1 MKEKLKNI
9 RIRLWQA
16 VRKNPVEGLLAL
28 LFGVGACC
36 YYETREPTWE
46 NLLYY
51 APVLFLTTYTLNR
64 LTAAKKGRWLY
75 YLSGLFFVPFYMTGW
90 DRCSPTYLV
99 SLAVVQLVYLIAGWE
114 RENRSFVG
122 KGLTYLKAG
131 IAAGLLALIAW
142 LLAVSIYS
150 SVCYIFEVGDG
161 SDKSRFISYAL
172 AFCCGTLMPL
182 LFLVFN
188 EDKVTGT
195 AGNKVFEV
203 LLNFVLS
210 PALLIYAAILYL
222 YFLKIAVLWS
232 LPKGAV
238 AYIVVSFVAG
248 GFLLKGCQIFLARR
262 WYDWFYNRLSLAVLP
277 ALAMYWAGACF
288 RIRQYGFT
296 EARVYLIVV
305 GVILTGMAL
314 LFFSRRTGRYLYVAV
329 LAAALLSAVTYIPG
343 ITASDIERISQAGR
357 PADLSPWGE
366 TAGGSV
372 DYIGIWANE
381 PIDIR
386 GYATLQPADNYNS
399 GDKGI
404 WTDYRSDS
412 FFVRQGKDR
421 VLLGEQT
428 DSLLY
433 RQLRRAG
440 VAHGDTIPVCAYQA
454 LLTIELDSACFIIES
469 MSLEQTV
476 KEGKASYRVNFMNG
490 GYCLKR

>member
-9 RIRLWQA
+9 RRRLWQA

-75 YLSGLFFVPFYMTGW
+75 YLSVLFFVPFYMIGW

-99 SLAVVQLVYLIAGWE
+99 SLAVVQLFYLIAGWE

-142 LLAVSIYS
+142 VLAVSIYS

-161 SDKSRFISYAL
+161 ADKSRFITYAL
-172 AFCCGTLMPL
+172 AFCFGTLMPL
-182 LFLVFN
+182 LFLIFN
-188 EDKVTGT
+188 EDKVTGM
-195 AGNKVFEV
+195 AGNRVFEV
-203 LLNFVLS
+203 LLNSVLS

-222 YFLKIAVLWS
+222 YFLKIVVLWS

-248 GFLLKGCQIFLARR
+248 GFLLKGCQMFVSKR

-277 ALAMYWAGACF
+277 ALAMYWVGACF

-314 LFFSRRTGRYLYVAV
+314 LFFSRRAGRYLYVAV
-329 LAAALLSAVTYIPG
+329 LAAVLLSAVTYIPG
-343 ITASDIERISQAGR
+343 MTAADIERVSQAGR
-357 PADLSPWGE
+357 PAGLSPWGD
-366 TAGGSV
+366 TDGGLV

-386 GYATLQPADNYNS
+386 GYATLQLAENYGK
-399 GDKGI
+399 GDKRI
-404 WTDYRSDS
+404 WTDFRADS
-412 FFVRQGKDR
+412 FFVKRGEDC
-421 VLLGEQT
+421 VVLGERV

-440 VAHGDTIPVCAYQA
+440 VADGDTIPVCAYPA
-454 LLTIELDSACFIIES
+454 VLTIELDSACFIIES
-469 MSLEQTV
+469 ISLEQTI
-476 KEGKASYRVNFMNG
+476 KEGKAFFRVNYMGG
-490 GYCLKR
+490 GYYLKR

>member
-9 RIRLWQA
+9 RMRLWQA

-75 YLSGLFFVPFYMTGW
+75 YLSVLFFVPFYMIGW

-142 LLAVSIYS
+142 VLAVSIYS

-314 LFFSRRTGRYLYVAV
+314 LFFSRRTGRYLYVGV

-357 PADLSPWGE
+357 PAVSPWGE
-366 TAGGSV
+366 TDGGSV

>member
-9 RIRLWQA
+9 RMRLWQA

-75 YLSGLFFVPFYMTGW
+75 YLSVLFFVPFYMIGW

-142 LLAVSIYS
+142 VLAVSIYS

-161 SDKSRFISYAL
+161 ADKSRFISYAL
-172 AFCCGTLMPL
+172 AFCFGTLMPL

-277 ALAMYWAGACF
+277 ALAMYWVGACF

-314 LFFSRRTGRYLYVAV
+314 LFFSRRTGRYLYVGV

-343 ITASDIERISQAGR
+343 ITASDIERVSQAGR
-357 PADLSPWGE
+357 PAVSPWGE

-372 DYIGIWANE
+372 DYIGIWTNE

-386 GYATLQPADNYNS
+386 GYAILQPADNYNS

-433 RQLRRAG
+433 LQLRRAG
-440 VAHGDTIPVCAYQA
+440 VADGDTIPVCAYQA

-469 MSLEQTV
+469 MSLEQTIRG
-476 KEGKASYRVNFMNG
+476 GKASFRVNYIGG
-490 GYCLKR
+490 GYYLKQ